1 MRRWRCAG
9 STYSLPSDP
18 TTSARSRIRACRRT
32 SRLAGPKGLRIR
44 PSQTRS
50 PSYGACCGWASPT
63 RRWRSCRRFRPSR
76 QTTCGA
82 CLSRTTSS
90 LASLTRFH
98 RRGLPVSQFPYPVWH
113 AACAKAEIAGRRVPH
128 DFRRTA
134 ARAYRRSGVIEGVVM
149 KILGHET
156 RSISERYNIRNEDDL
171 REAALAV
178 GELGSNGKPT
188 ARVVSIAPAASK
200 KS

>member
-1 MRRWRCAG
+1 
-9 STYSLPSDP
+9 
-18 TTSARSRIRACRRT
+18 
-32 SRLAGPKGLRIR
+32 
-44 PSQTRS
+44 
-50 PSYGACCGWASPT
+50 
-63 RRWRSCRRFRPSR
+63 
-76 QTTCGA
+76 
-82 CLSRTTSS
+82 
-90 LASLTRFH
+90 
-98 RRGLPVSQFPYPVWH
+98 
-113 AACAKAEIAGRRVPH
+113 
-128 DFRRTA
+128 
-134 ARAYRRSGVIEGVVM
+134 M